1 MSKNTTIE
9 KGTEQAQEAAP
20 LAVRKSAAFV
30 TPANTAALKE
40 VTHAQRELGA
50 KLAALDEFLELPRV
64 SAKKIAEHT
73 WLFTL
78 VSHGDTTFDKRNER
92 GEIEYMRDADGDFVV
107 DQETGELVP
116 QREQVHLWLCVAQEQ
131 MRYTQEDG
139 TDVNIAAGQRFQ
151 ISQKKGRLRNKI
163 VQEIEKTLD
172 KYGEPIMNVT
182 CRFAKKSANAPAT
195 HSRPVTFAVAVFE

>member
-1 MSKNTTIE
+1 MSNKTIE
-9 KGTEQAQEAAP
+9 KGTEQAPAAN
-20 LAVRKSAAFV
+20 LATRRPSALV
-30 TPANTAALKE
+30 TPTNAAALKE
-40 VTHAQRELGA
+40 VTHAQRELGN
-50 KLAALDEFLELPRV
+50 KLAAIDEFLELPRV

-78 VSHGDTTFDKRNER
+78 VSHGDTIFDKRNER
-92 GEIEYMRDADGDFVV
+92 GELVYMRDADGEFVI
-107 DQETGELVP
+107 DQETGELVTAKEP
-116 QREQVHLWLCVAQEQ
+116 VHLWLCVAQEP

-139 TDVNIAAGQRFQ
+139 SDVNIAAGERFQ
-151 ISQKKGRLRNKI
+151 ISQKKGRLRDKI

-195 HSRPVTFAVAVFE
+195 HSRPVTFAVAAFE